1 MMMALT
7 SMLALLQ
14 FPEADVSIKD
24 VCGETDMYK
33 SVARQLMHDTKALT
47 LSYGLQTVTK
57 FEDNHIVF

>member
-14 FPEADVSIKD
+14 FPEANVSIKD

-33 SVARQLMHDTKALT
+33 SVARELTHDSKALT
-47 LSYGLQTVTK
+47 LSHGRQTVVQ
-57 FEDNHIVF
+57 FEDNHIVL